1 MGAKPDKFMKVRHAS
16 RQARENVTNTPLK
29 GIYGLSHREDHPREY
44 HPYFETP
51 PSRKP
56 MEIPTF

>member
-1 MGAKPDKFMKVRHAS
+1 MKVRHAS

-51 PSRKP
+51 PRRKP